1 MWHGTTARD
10 NTLARWAVALQ
21 NDFRARLNWCVAD
34 DYQKANHRPLAVL
47 NGDRTQRI
55 LTLAAK
61 AGETVT
67 LTAAGSS
74 DPDGDALTL
83 TWFLYP
89 EASSFK
95 GDVRLATNEG
105 ETTSFTAPVVQ
116 KPETIHVILQVAD
129 AGEPSLFAFRRVVV
143 TVAP

>member
-1 MWHGTTARD
+1 M
-10 NTLARWAVALQ
+10 ALQ
-21 NDFRARLNWCVAD
+21 NDFRARLDWCVAD
-34 DYQKANHRPLAVL
+34 DYRQANHHPLAVL

-61 AGETVT
+61 PGETVT

-83 TWFLYP
+83 TWFPYP
-89 EASSFK
+89 EAGSCPN
-95 GDVRLATNEG
+95 DVRLATDGG

-129 AGEPSLFAFRRVVV
+129 AGEPHLFAFRRAIVR
-143 TVAP
+143 VAP